1 MKIVCIVDNT
11 VLRVVPPLRVTDII
25 NNQQSDNCY
34 FIAVMRPRKCFTCR
48 RTFQITFLI
57 IQESN

>member
-25 NNQQSDNCY
+25 IINR
-34 FIAVMRPRKCFTCR
+34 V
-48 RTFQITFLI
+48 ITGTL
-57 IQESN
+57 